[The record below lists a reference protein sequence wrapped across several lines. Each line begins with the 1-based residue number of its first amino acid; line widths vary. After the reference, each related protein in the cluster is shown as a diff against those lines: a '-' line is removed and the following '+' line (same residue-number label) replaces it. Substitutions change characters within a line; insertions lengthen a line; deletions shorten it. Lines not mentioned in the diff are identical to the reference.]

1 MLIGQYSTNLSP
13 KRRIAIPKKIREKLG
28 KKMIVAK
35 WYEGCLVLIGEANW
49 EALLN
54 RLTGESK
61 MITAPVR
68 DTDRFVLGSAYELD
82 TDDQGRVILPSSL
95 TNYAKLSK
103 RVVFVGLGD
112 RAEIWDKDEWEKR
125 ELYIARHAGE
135 FIEKLAEK
143 DEK

>member
-1 MLIGQYSTNLSP
+1 
-13 KRRIAIPKKIREKLG
+13 
-28 KKMIVAK
+28 MIVAK

-54 RLTGESK
+54 RLTGQSK
-61 MITAPVR
+61 VITAPVR

-103 RVVFVGLGD
+103 KVVFVGLGD
-112 RAEIWDKDEWEKR
+112 RAEIWDKDEWAKR